1 MADRI
6 TRPAAADI
14 YDRDSITRALGRM
27 AARGRMLE
35 NMGVYFWT
43 YRRCEPV
50 RAHFACVYVT
60 DEWAAGPD
68 DEQRALAEHD
78 GWEFVCTQGFMH
90 VYVNFRPSPEPMHTD
105 PEVERRAIEE
115 SALAGPLPALW
126 LLLVCAAVGFIVS
139 LARFLTDAAGFLAD
153 WVEAVNFLAFTLLL
167 LVGAARLALYHV
179 RKRRSVRLPRAIFH
193 LRRVFSAAAV
203 LWFGYVLLTRSEART
218 FSLQYSEIL
227 LFFAGFPAVLA
238 GQLRRRGIS
247 GRRAAEICWWAFII
261 APLAL
266 SFLTGGLKFLRGA
279 PETEPLEPGEAPFT
293 LEDFGMGEAASVLHE
308 YESSPLVTVFSLR
321 TYAPD
326 MELRLI
332 IPRTEGLGGLFER
345 QIIKAEENKNL
356 RVPVSRRA
364 VYVEADEPAWD
375 AEQVWRVTSPESG
388 PENRWLLRCDN
399 ALAELELPFTPT
411 QAQSAQISEQIAAW
425 AACRGSRCESSR
437 WA

>member
-1 MADRI
+1 
-6 TRPAAADI
+6 
-14 YDRDSITRALGRM
+14 
-27 AARGRMLE
+27 
-35 NMGVYFWT
+35 
-43 YRRCEPV
+43 
-50 RAHFACVYVT
+50 
-60 DEWAAGPD
+60 
-68 DEQRALAEHD
+68 
-78 GWEFVCTQGFMH
+78 MH

-247 GRRAAEICWWAFII
+247 GRRAIIICGETFIV
-261 APLAL
+261 AGFAL
-266 SFLTGGLKFLRGA
+266 YCLTWGLQ
-279 PETEPLEPGEAPFT
+279 
-293 LEDFGMGEAASVLHE
+293 S
-308 YESSPLVTVFSLR
+308 
-321 TYAPD
+321 
-326 MELRLI
+326 
-332 IPRTEGLGGLFER
+332 
-345 QIIKAEENKNL
+345 L

-364 VYVEADEPAWD
+364 VFAEADEPAWA

-411 QAQSAQISEQIAAW
+411 PAQSAQISEQIAAW
-425 AACRGSRCESSR
+425 AACRGS
-437 WA
+437 

>member
-68 DEQRALAEHD
+68 DEQRALAAHD

-90 VYVNFRPSPEPMHTD
+90 VYVNFRARPEPMHTD

-126 LLLVCAAVGFIVS
+126 LLLACAAAGFIVS
-139 LARFLTDAAGFLAD
+139 LARFLTDA
-153 WVEAVNFLAFTLLL
+153 
-167 LVGAARLALYHV
+167 
-179 RKRRSVRLPRAIFH
+179 
-193 LRRVFSAAAV
+193 
-203 LWFGYVLLTRSEART
+203 
-218 FSLQYSEIL
+218 
-227 LFFAGFPAVLA
+227 AGFPAVLA

-247 GRRAAEICWWAFII
+247 GRRAAEICWWTFII
-261 APLAL
+261 AGFAL
-266 SFLTGGLKFLRGA
+266 SCLTWGLQSLRGA
-279 PETEPLEPGEAPFT
+279 PETEPLGPGEAPFT
-293 LEDFGMGEAASVLHE
+293 LEDLGMGEAASVLHE

-364 VYVEADEPAWD
+364 VYAEADEPAWD
-375 AEQVWRVTSPESG
+375 AEQVWRVTSPKSG

-399 ALAELELPFTPT
+399 ALAELELPFAPT